1 MTNKE
6 RIETAIR
13 HIQTAVD
20 IDPWAQDL
28 AVEALKAQLSG
39 KGATSDC
46 ISRQAAQTE
55 LMMKCKR
62 YTLASEQHGM
72 GLVEWSGELIGL
84 SDAMDAL
91 RDLPSAQ
98 PERDTPKKPNETT
111 DRSWGIPNRQAVC
124 PNCDSYLG
132 TIHFICEGDKRKV
145 TYCES
150 CGQAIDWKGWEEN
163 E

>member
-6 RIETAIR
+6 RIEAAIR

-20 IDPWAQDL
+20 IDPWAQEL
-28 AVEALKAQLSG
+28 AIEALKAQSQTDG
-39 KGATSDC
+39 DC

-98 PERDTPKKPNETT
+98 PDRDIPKKPNETT
-111 DRSWGIPNRQAVC
+111 DKAWGIPHRQAVC
-124 PNCDSYLG
+124 PNCDCYLG
-132 TIHFICEGDKRKV
+132 TVHFLCEGDKRKV

-150 CGQAIDWKGWEEN
+150 CGQAIDWEGWKNDEGD
-163 E
+163 